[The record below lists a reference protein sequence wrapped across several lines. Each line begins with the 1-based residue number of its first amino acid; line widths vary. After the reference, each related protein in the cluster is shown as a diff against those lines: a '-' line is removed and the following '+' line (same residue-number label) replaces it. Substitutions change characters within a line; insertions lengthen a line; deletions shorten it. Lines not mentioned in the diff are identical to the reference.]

1 MKRTRSRSCVRLSA
15 ARSPW
20 TRQVG
25 DWKELVS
32 VADVE
37 KILRL
42 VSDGVLSP
50 AEADEILGAIGAETA
65 QADHA
70 EQPQRPTIEQQ
81 PDGARSGTAGR
92 HLRVQVSDGGRQV
105 INLRVP
111 MNIAGWAT
119 AFLPGLP
126 DDYADRIR
134 SAMASGERGP
144 ILDINSDDGSRVLI
158 VSE

>member
-1 MKRTRSRSCVRLSA
+1 M
-15 ARSPW
+15 
-20 TRQVG
+20 
-25 DWKELVS
+25 
-32 VADVE
+32 ADVE
-37 KILRL
+37 KILHL
-42 VSDGVLSP
+42 VAEGVLSP
-50 AEADEILGAIGAETA
+50 EEADEILGATA
-65 QADHA
+65 APAGQADQA
-70 EQPQRPTIEQQ
+70 GQSKAQPQ
-81 PDGARSGTAGR
+81 PDEPRTSAGGR

-126 DDYADRIR
+126 DDSAERIR
-134 SAMASGERGP
+134 GAMASGERGP

>member
-1 MKRTRSRSCVRLSA
+1 M
-15 ARSPW
+15 
-20 TRQVG
+20 
-25 DWKELVS
+25 
-32 VADVE
+32 ADVE

-50 AEADEILGAIGAETA
+50 DEADEILGAIAAE
-65 QADHA
+65 ADHA
-70 EQPQRPTIEQQ
+70 EQSDRPTIEQRT
-81 PDGARSGTAGR
+81 DATRSGGAGR

-111 MNIAGWAT
+111 MNIAGWAA

-134 SAMASGERGP
+134 GAMASGERGP
-144 ILDINSDDGSRVLI
+144 ILDINGDDGSRVLI
-158 VSE
+158 VTE